1 MTCSIL
7 VASDKVKFSNLK
19 LTKHVLQSTLN
30 EERLTNIALFA
41 MEQKYEKLLVLIKLQ
56 KSRLLT
62 ETVMLIFIIVANQ
75 HVRIRFFSFSK
86 NILDI
91 YKCIR

>member
-30 EERLTNIALFA
+30 EERLTNIAIFA
-41 MEQKYEKLLVLIKLQ
+41 MEQKYEKQLI
-56 KSRLLT
+56 
-62 ETVMLIFIIVANQ
+62 
-75 HVRIRFFSFSK
+75 
-86 NILDI
+86 
-91 YKCIR
+91 